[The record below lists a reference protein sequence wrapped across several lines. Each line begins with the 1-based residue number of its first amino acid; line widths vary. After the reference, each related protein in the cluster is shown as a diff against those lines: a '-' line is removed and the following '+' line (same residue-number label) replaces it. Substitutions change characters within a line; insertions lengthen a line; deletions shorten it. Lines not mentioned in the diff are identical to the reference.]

1 MVNNLFKKFF
11 GKKNDGFYLQ
21 LEDDDAKSTS
31 TAKAPEKAAPAA
43 PAPAAAVASAPVAS
57 APAPAAPAPAAP
69 AAKAD
74 PKQAK
79 ADKKVAKADKKTAK
93 KPEAPKAEPAP
104 TPVVAAPPQPTI
116 TNFATDYLIKPSSN
130 SGRRRPG
137 ANMRQFVDLARQIEK
152 PKAFKATAAERK
164 PEKPSVEKPS
174 AEKPSTE
181 QAAES
186 ISK

>member
-1 MVNNLFKKFF
+1 MFKKFF

-31 TAKAPEKAAPAA
+31 TAKAPEKAAPVAT
-43 PAPAAAVASAPVAS
+43 PAPAAAVASAP
-57 APAPAAPAPAAP
+57 AAATP

-79 ADKKVAKADKKTAK
+79 ADKKATKKA
-93 KPEAPKAEPAP
+93 EAPKAEPAP
-104 TPVVAAPPQPTI
+104 TPVAAPPQPTI

-137 ANMRQFVDLARQIEK
+137 ANMRQFMDLARQMEK
-152 PKAFKATAAERK
+152 PTAFKATAAERK
-164 PEKPSVEKPS
+164 PEKP
-174 AEKPSTE
+174 AEKPRAEKPTAEKSSTE

>member
-1 MVNNLFKKFF
+1 VFFKKLF
-11 GKKNDGFYLQ
+11 GKKNDGFYIQ
-21 LEDDDAKSTS
+21 LEDEDAKSTPV
-31 TAKAPEKAAPAA
+31 AK
-43 PAPAAAVASAPVAS
+43 ASAPVAPAAS
-57 APAPAAPAPAAP
+57 PAPTGSVAPAPTASTVAVP

-74 PKQAK
+74 PKQVK
-79 ADKKVAKADKKTAK
+79 ADKKAVQADKKAAK
-93 KPEAPKAEPAP
+93 KAETPKVEPAP
-104 TPVVAAPPQPTI
+104 TPVAAPPQPTI

-137 ANMRQFVDLARQIEK
+137 ANMRQFVDLARQMEK

-164 PEKPSVEKPS
+164 PEKPSAEKPRTEKPS
-174 AEKPSTE
+174 AEKPSIE